1 MPRASAPAAQAA
13 TVAASNIPP
22 AIQMP
27 QSAMGFNVPLGAPP
41 PKFGSIEAA
50 FEQTGMA
57 DKFNGRVESCWYCLR
72 KYKTGK
78 KAETYR
84 LFFEL
89 NIRADDSSLGS
100 DGLVTEYLG
109 VDDLR
114 QWVPSRTDPVWNE
127 AQRQWVY
134 TPAGSINGQLVTL
147 DMTIP
152 VNGQLMNIWAALA
165 EGLSGF
171 PSGKLKADGVTPDTA
186 MMAPDEWKGWYAVPG
201 ISNSHDNFAAQTKF
215 EHFKKELEKT
225 GYKARAPHV
234 NWNDLRQFL
243 VGVYGFWVRLPYS
256 FKGDDGAGFQP
267 DAQGRKPIDPLCLGQ
282 IIDLGPISG
291 AGPGPVA
298 GVAPVAA
305 QSLSMPT
312 PTQEPLPPM
321 SPAFAAAVAG
331 APVLPAQMTMP
342 GTGTLPPP
350 SSASPDAKAQAEAL
364 TNQILTQMAA
374 QNPAGL
380 TKKDVGDIVFQQAGM
395 HGLGALNDAAWMVGD
410 DRTFAFDP
418 SRGLILP
425 LNG

>member
-13 TVAASNIPP
+13 TAAAPMPNAVAASTIPAPTTGFGFAIPP
-22 AIQMP
+22 
-27 QSAMGFNVPLGAPP
+27 GAPL
-41 PKFGSIEAA
+41 PKMGNTGADFEA
-50 FEQTGMA
+50 TGMA
-57 DKFNGRVESCWYCLR
+57 DKFNGRCESVWACLR
-72 KYKTGK
+72 KYKSGK
-78 KAETYR
+78 KAESYS
-84 LFFEL
+84 LFARV
-89 NIRADDSSLGS
+89 NIRADDPSLGTN
-100 DGLVTEYLG
+100 GLVSEFYRI
-109 VDDLR
+109 DDLR
-114 QWVPSRTDPVWNE
+114 QWVPSRIDPRYDE
-127 AQRQWVY
+127 QTRQWVY
-134 TPAGSINGQLVTL
+134 TPAGSINGQ
-147 DMTIP
+147 P
-152 VNGQLMNIWAALA
+152 VSMDVFRALA
-165 EGLSGF
+165 DGTSGF
-171 PSGKLKADGVTPDTA
+171 PSGKFKADGVTPDTA
-186 MMAPDEWKGWYAVPG
+186 IEAPEDWSGWYIVPG
-201 ISNSHDNFAAQTKF
+201 PDNTHDNFAKGTKW
-215 EHFKKELEKT
+215 EHFKLELEKT
-225 GYKARAPHV
+225 GYRARAPHI
-234 NWNDLRQFL
+234 NWADFRYFL

-395 HGLGALNDAAWMVGD
+395 HGLGALNSADWMIAD
-410 DRTFAFDP
+410 ERTFAYNP
-418 SRGLILP
+418 ERGLILP
-425 LNG
+425 L